1 MEREK
6 NERLTARKIEEEE
19 MKRELTDIGIYEPQF
34 TYKQMKQLLGFINE
48 SQDTSKVANNKDT
61 HKGHANNQHLSEI
74 ASDANASQEMALQ
87 ECTEVSRHPSYSY
100 RLNRTSPTVHEHKTA
115 HYINNPGSPSLFE
128 VRNPMYRRKSSD
140 SDEIFEKQFESTN
153 STHSTNHF
161 LSSRSTNIPRESQNA
176 ADKKTVQDMQGEF
189 VQRLERWRLNPLDVC
204 INEND
209 VPLQQPNRSSTEE
222 RVPFRYCKETHTSE
236 QRDQAIRFMCQH
248 LKEIADLW
256 YSWLPANSIFQW
268 GSPIQVGIANGSLD
282 KKPLTEPKT
291 EQITTECTY
300 KDSHERASKRK
311 ASSLIASLNRESST
325 EDEEDKWYDST
336 RGKKKRVQ
344 SDSKS
349 SNIQRAANQHGHN
362 DNREKATSSVIA
374 RQENS
379 INDNNSDTDFDNE
392 HIKSVCSKKTNE
404 KNESVPTELNT
415 YPRRIIPPNPKAR
428 LSLSRHRKRTATSKP
443 FPKTRQS
450 NRNKIVEQT
459 KKQKNTLTETE
470 IHQKLMVDWNS
481 DEEELAVKK
490 NVEIRPLPIPI
501 VLLSRLHE
509 KQVSLRNTETGKETE
524 ATAKENKNDGERK
537 KEKRPK
543 LRQQQKKEEE
553 LSRIKNGNSWEHQL
567 MSDDEDKLFET
578 NPELDVQNSNQSNN
592 VIISTN
598 NVSCPICNK
607 VFPHSEIQNHA
618 ADCEQFEINN
628 EEDDNDAIILK
639 CNICSKYKTSNGVEY
654 EEHVQQC
661 ISKHDKRHSHGSQD
675 IDTVPASSFH
685 ISKRIIDE
693 QKDSEIAYLGQFP
706 SDNKTKLNTNRK
718 RKLYIKGN
726 DML

>member
-1 MEREK
+1 M
-6 NERLTARKIEEEE
+6 
-19 MKRELTDIGIYEPQF
+19 
-34 TYKQMKQLLGFINE
+34 
-48 SQDTSKVANNKDT
+48 
-61 HKGHANNQHLSEI
+61 
-74 ASDANASQEMALQ
+74 
-87 ECTEVSRHPSYSY
+87 
-100 RLNRTSPTVHEHKTA
+100 
-115 HYINNPGSPSLFE
+115 
-128 VRNPMYRRKSSD
+128 
-140 SDEIFEKQFESTN
+140 
-153 STHSTNHF
+153 
-161 LSSRSTNIPRESQNA
+161 
-176 ADKKTVQDMQGEF
+176 
-189 VQRLERWRLNPLDVC
+189 
-204 INEND
+204 
-209 VPLQQPNRSSTEE
+209 
-222 RVPFRYCKETHTSE
+222 
-236 QRDQAIRFMCQH
+236 
-248 LKEIADLW
+248 
-256 YSWLPANSIFQW
+256 
-268 GSPIQVGIANGSLD
+268 D

-300 KDSHERASKRK
+300 RDSHERASKRK

-362 DNREKATSSVIA
+362 DNREKATSSMIA

-392 HIKSVCSKKTNE
+392 HIKSVCSKKTDE

-443 FPKTRQS
+443 SPKTRQS

-524 ATAKENKNDGERK
+524 ATAKENENDGERK

-578 NPELDVQNSNQSNN
+578 NP
-592 VIISTN
+592 
-598 NVSCPICNK
+598 VS
-607 VFPHSEIQNHA
+607 
-618 ADCEQFEINN
+618 
-628 EEDDNDAIILK
+628 
-639 CNICSKYKTSNGVEY
+639 
-654 EEHVQQC
+654 
-661 ISKHDKRHSHGSQD
+661 
-675 IDTVPASSFH
+675 
-685 ISKRIIDE
+685 
-693 QKDSEIAYLGQFP
+693 
-706 SDNKTKLNTNRK
+706 
-718 RKLYIKGN
+718 
-726 DML
+726 